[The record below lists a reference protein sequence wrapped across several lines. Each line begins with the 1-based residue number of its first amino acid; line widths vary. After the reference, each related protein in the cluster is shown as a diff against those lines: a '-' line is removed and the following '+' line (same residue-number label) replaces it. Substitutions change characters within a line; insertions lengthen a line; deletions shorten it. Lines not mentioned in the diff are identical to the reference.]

1 MDWGTILL
9 LFFEFFKIGLF
20 TFGGGYAMIPLV
32 KEVVLKYDWLAED
45 EFYNFI
51 GVCESTPGPIA
62 INMATFVGA
71 EQAGIVGSIV
81 ATFGVVLPSLIIII
95 LIASILKHF
104 IQNKYVQ
111 FFLKG
116 VKPVVVGLILSTGI
130 ILVAKVIGY
139 NSLES
144 FSFNLQSTI
153 VFGILVLIFV
163 LSKYLFKKKINNIL
177 LICIAAVLGIV
188 VCLLTNI

>member
-1 MDWGTILL
+1 MIYLL

-32 KEVVLKYDWLAED
+32 KELVLKYDWVTEE

-62 INMATFVGA
+62 INMATFIGA
-71 EQAGIVGSIV
+71 EQGGFWGSV
-81 ATFGVVLPSLIIII
+81 CATFGVVLPSLIIII
-95 LIASILKHF
+95 LVASILSKF
-104 IQNKYVQ
+104 IKNKYVQ

-130 ILVAKVIGY
+130 VLLAKVVGY
-139 NSLES
+139 QSLET
-144 FSFNLQSTI
+144 FNFNLQSTI
-153 VFGILVLIFV
+153 IFGILVLLF
-163 LSKYLFKKKINNIL
+163 LLFKYVFKKKINNIL
-177 LICIAAVLGIV
+177 LICISAVLGIV
-188 VCLLTNI
+188 VCLIV

>member
-1 MDWGTILL
+1 MIYLL

-32 KEVVLKYDWLAED
+32 KELVLKYDWVTEE

-62 INMATFVGA
+62 INMATFIGA
-71 EQAGIVGSIV
+71 EQGGFWGSV
-81 ATFGVVLPSLIIII
+81 CATFGVVLPSLIIII
-95 LIASILKHF
+95 LVASILSKF
-104 IQNKYVQ
+104 IKNKYVQ

-130 ILVAKVIGY
+130 VLLAKVIGY
-139 NSLES
+139 QNLET
-144 FSFNLQSTI
+144 FNFNLQSTI
-153 VFGILVLIFV
+153 IFGILVLLF
-163 LSKYLFKKKINNIL
+163 LLFKYIFKKKINNIL
-177 LICIAAVLGIV
+177 LICISAVLGIV
-188 VCLLTNI
+188 ICLIV

>member
-1 MDWGTILL
+1 MKYLL

-32 KEVVLKYDWLAED
+32 KELVLKYDWITEE

-62 INMATFVGA
+62 INMATFIGA
-71 EQAGIVGSIV
+71 EQGGILGSIC
-81 ATFGVVLPSLIIII
+81 ATLGVVLPSLIIII
-95 LIASILKHF
+95 LVASILSKF
-104 IQNKYVQ
+104 IKNKYVQ

-130 ILVAKVIGY
+130 VLLAKVIGY
-139 NSLES
+139 QNLEV
-144 FSFNLQSTI
+144 FNFNLQSTI
-153 VFGILVLIFV
+153 VFGILVSLFLFFKFV
-163 LSKYLFKKKINNIL
+163 FKKKINNIL

-188 VCLLTNI
+188 VCLLTTI

>member
-1 MDWGTILL
+1 MKYLL

-32 KEVVLKYDWLAED
+32 KELVLKYGWITEE

-62 INMATFVGA
+62 INMATFIGA
-71 EQAGIVGSIV
+71 EQGGILGSIC
-81 ATFGVVLPSLIIII
+81 ATLGVVLPSLIIII
-95 LIASILKHF
+95 LVASILSKF
-104 IQNKYVQ
+104 IKNKYVQ

-130 ILVAKVIGY
+130 VLLAKVIGY
-139 NSLES
+139 QNLEV
-144 FSFNLQSTI
+144 FNFNMQSTI
-153 VFGILVLIFV
+153 VFGILVSLFLLFKFV
-163 LSKYLFKKKINNIL
+163 FKKKINNIL
-177 LICIAAVLGIV
+177 LICIAAGLGII
-188 VCLLTNI
+188 VCLIV

>member
-1 MDWGTILL
+1 MLWKTCLL

-20 TFGGGYAMIPLV
+20 TFGGGYAMIPLI
-32 KEVVLKYDWLAED
+32 KELVLKYDWIAEE
-45 EFYNFI
+45 EFYNFL

-71 EQAGIVGSIV
+71 EQGGILGSIC
-81 ATFGVVLPSLIIII
+81 ATLGVVMPSLIIII
-95 LIASILKHF
+95 LVASILNKF
-104 IQNKYVQ
+104 IKNKYVQ

-130 ILVAKVIGY
+130 VLLAKVIGY
-139 NSLES
+139 QNLET

-153 VFGILVLIFV
+153 VFAILVAIFF
-163 LSKYLFKKKINNIL
+163 LSKYVFKKKVNNIL
-177 LICIAAVLGIV
+177 LICISAVLGIV
-188 VCLLTNI
+188 VCLLTNM